1 MARLHVRTGIN
12 PDDPDA
18 PVVAL
23 LVDPEGP
30 PGEQAVA
37 KLGWYGHE
45 GDGALFLLPTD
56 GWAEHALDG
65 DRLAVEVAVYPFTL
79 EQIGADPADFPARSP
94 IVPEATLVLRAETAV
109 DPALYARAADTG
121 TAVFTA
127 APDRTLDEVL
137 AGDDAWPVLLSPP
150 PAPDADAPDDLP
162 DPDHLRG

>member
-1 MARLHVRTGIN
+1 MARLYVRSGIN

-23 LVDPEGP
+23 LVDPDGP

-45 GDGALFLLPTD
+45 GDGAFHLLPTD

-65 DRLAVEVAVYPFTL
+65 DRLTVSVAAYPFTL
-79 EQIGADPADFPARSP
+79 QQIGADPAAFPERSP
-94 IVPEATLVLRAETAV
+94 AAPEAALVLRADAAV
-109 DPALYARAADTG
+109 DPELYARADTA

-127 APDRTLDEVL
+127 GPGLALDDVL
-137 AGDDAWPVLLSPP
+137 AGEDAWPVVLTPP
-150 PAPDADAPDDLP
+150 PAEA
-162 DPDHLRG
+162 